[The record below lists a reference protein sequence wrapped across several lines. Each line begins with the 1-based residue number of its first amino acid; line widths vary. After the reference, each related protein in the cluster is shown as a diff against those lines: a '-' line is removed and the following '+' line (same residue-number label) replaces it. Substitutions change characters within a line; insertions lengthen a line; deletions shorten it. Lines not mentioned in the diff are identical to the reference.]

1 MTTVTLNLD
10 TVELTDEQ
18 FYRLCQMNRDWQ
30 FERTAKGEI
39 IIMSPVG
46 GVSGNREADLIAELG
61 LWNRQTQLGRVFSS
75 STIFRLPN
83 NGDRSPDAAWVSLER
98 WSALTTE
105 EQEKFP
111 PICPDFVIELREAK
125 LSRRESRPDPLRS
138 LQEKMQEYLNS
149 GLRLGW
155 LINPQDEQVEIYRP
169 SREVEI
175 VQFPVSLSG
184 ENVLPGFVLNLPMI

>member
-1 MTTVTLNLD
+1 MTNITLNLD

-30 FERTAKGEI
+30 FERTPKGEI

-46 GVSGNREADLIAELG
+46 GVVGNIEADLIGYLG
-61 LWNRQTQLGRVFSS
+61 LWNRQIQLGKVFSS

-98 WSALTTE
+98 WSALTE
-105 EQEKFP
+105 EQQDKFP

-125 LSRRESRPDPLRS
+125 LSRRESRTDPLRPI
-138 LQEKMQEYLNS
+138 QEKMQEYLNS

-155 LINPQDEQVEIYRP
+155 LINPQDGQVEIYRA

-175 VQFPVSLSG
+175 VQFPASLSG
-184 ENVLPGFVLNLPMI
+184 EDVLPGFVLNWPIN